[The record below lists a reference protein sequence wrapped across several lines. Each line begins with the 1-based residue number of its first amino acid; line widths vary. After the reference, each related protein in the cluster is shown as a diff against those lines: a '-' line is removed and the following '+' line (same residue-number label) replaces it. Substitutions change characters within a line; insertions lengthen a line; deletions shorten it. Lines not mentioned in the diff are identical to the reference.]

1 MKWVMFSIATVFI
14 VAVALAEA
22 NCGPNWVDEV
32 MVKVG
37 GWILRRKHKSSNI
50 E

>member
-1 MKWVMFSIATVFI
+1 MKWVMFAIGTVFI
-14 VAVALAEA
+14 AAVALAEA

-37 GWILRRKHKSSNI
+37 GWILRRKTQKQ
-50 E
+50 